1 MSKREELMNPIILL
15 VDVASVERE
24 NWKAFLENQGY
35 DVFTAEN
42 PESARQLCL
51 QLQPDLVLLHD
62 HLPQVRGRWSCSR
75 TKSGCSCRQSW
86 RADSGFSAV
95 KTSYP

>member
-1 MSKREELMNPIILL
+1 MNPIILL

-42 PESARQLCL
+42 PESARQLS
-51 QLQPDLVLLHD
+51 PV
-62 HLPQVRGRWSCSR
+62 PSR
-75 TKSGCSCRQSW
+75 RFA
-86 RADSGFSAV
+86 RA
-95 KTSYP
+95 